1 MKNTQLPLSATTR
14 AFTASLASICRHAAS
29 CVHPLPALVLTLGTF
44 SGAIA
49 CAQTAHVSQTQVVL
63 SPSNVL
69 YNSQGLAVDSEG
81 NLYVANQGSGHVLKL
96 TPSGGGFIQTS
107 IGTGLLYP
115 YGVAVDANNNV
126 YIADLSLSTLLKE
139 TPNGSGGYTQTTIG
153 SGLNNAVAVAVDK
166 FGNVYGI
173 VSNSNFV
180 DTPFKETLSG
190 GVYTQS
196 FLPAPGTHGASGVA
210 VDGNGDLFL
219 NDTYDG
225 KVFEDIPLPG
235 GGYSTTLLPY
245 IANSLAVDSNNNL
258 YVAYYPGTIYKLT
271 PDGSGGFSGTG
282 IPTDASL
289 NDNDFYAINYGVDY
303 FEAAALAVDGNG
315 DVFFVDGYTWELI
328 EESMSSSAN
337 FGQMTVTSTSY
348 PVSLFFTFDTS
359 GTSESYSIVTDGA
372 PNTEYTDSFLGSCAP
387 SESYPAGYTCDVDVY
402 FTPAAPGVRPGAVT
416 FNDNS
421 GTPFATAYMQGV
433 GVGPMVAFPG
443 AAPAMYSGGLSAP
456 FGTTVDAG
464 GNVIVANSG
473 AKNVLLIAP
482 GGAQSPVGSGFVNPT
497 GVAEDGAGNIFV
509 ADSGSIYEIV
519 KATGVQ
525 TQLNISG
532 LTDPHDL
539 AVDGA
544 GNLYISEPNSS
555 TVVKFTPAGVQTSVG
570 ANLNSPRGIAVDANG
585 NVYIADY
592 AAGSV
597 FIVPPSGTQSALT
610 GFGGPTG
617 VTVDPAGN
625 VYVAVYGSGE
635 VVEVAA
641 GGARTTL
648 ASGLS
653 DPYSVALDANGNVYF
668 TTSVSGAVEKI
679 DRVDPPSLTFAGTQE
694 GTASADSPQ
703 TVTLANDGNYT
714 LDLPVPTSGD
724 NPSIAPNFTLG
735 SSGPPDCPLVTT
747 SSTVSGTL
755 SAGASCSLPISFV
768 PTSDGSITGTLTLTD
783 NNLAPTAS
791 TFVTQSIG
799 LQGTGEGAPAVSLS
813 ATSLSFGNQKVGTQS
828 ASQSVTLT
836 NTGGAALTI
845 SSVTVTGADASSFI
859 FGSTCGSSVAAG
871 ASCTIHGHF
880 TPTTTGSLSACGRHH
895 HRQRS
900 QFTAIDHAQR
910 SHPDIGGGV
919 LICHQ
924 HYFRKPGAGNNELIT
939 VGDIDQYRRIG
950 IDHFQRHRDRRR
962 CVLIHI
968 RQHLRKQRGGW
979 SKLHHP
985 CTIHGH
991 FTPTTTGSLSAA
1003 VTITDNASGS
1013 PQSIALS
1020 GTSPTPAAVSLSATN
1035 ISFGNQKVGTESA
1048 SQSVTLTNTGG
1059 SALTITSVA
1068 VKGAD
1073 ASSFVFGS
1081 TCGASVVAGGSC
1093 SIHGHFAP
1101 TVTGPLSASVTIT
1114 DNASGSPQSISLS
1127 GTGQ

>member
-836 NTGGAALTI
+836 NTGGSALTI

-880 TPTTTGSLSACGRHH
+880 TPTTTGSLSAAVTITDNAASSPQSITLSGATPTSAAVSLSATSITFGNQALGTTSSSQSVTLTNTGGSALTISSVTVTGADASSFIFGSTCG
-895 HRQRS
+895 S
-900 QFTAIDHAQR
+900 SVAA
-910 SHPDIGGGV
+910 
-919 LICHQ
+919 
-924 HYFRKPGAGNNELIT
+924 GA
-939 VGDIDQYRRIG
+939 
-950 IDHFQRHRDRRR
+950 
-962 CVLIHI
+962 
-968 RQHLRKQRGGW
+968 
-979 SKLHHP
+979 S